1 MVPHLISVKVKQ
13 KDGTLQT
20 VWYWA
25 PSASAKPFS
34 PLFKRRKEAEEWM
47 NNFIEVHQEMTDL
60 LDRAKN
66 GRFYTVRAVVN
77 PKTIEEFEFPPFNL
91 EFDAESG
98 SVSSKILAR
107 DIEEARE
114 KFSNYFEILEWLE

>member
-1 MVPHLISVKVKQ
+1 MVPHLLSIKVKQ

-25 PSASAKPFS
+25 PSAAAKPFS
-34 PLFKRRKEAEEWM
+34 PLFRRRKEAEDWM
-47 NNFIEVHQEMTDL
+47 NNFIEVHQEMSDL
-60 LDRAKN
+60 IDRAKN
-66 GRFYTVRAVVN
+66 GKFYNVRALVN
-77 PKTIEEFEFPPFNL
+77 SNTVDEFDFPPFNL
-91 EFDAESG
+91 TFNAKDG

-114 KFSNYFEILEWLE
+114 KFSNYFDIVEWLE